1 MSTQIN
7 TNSNW
12 RERKQE
18 QQESS
23 HFKSNIMQQS
33 PSLYLLFSFALS
45 HIRFFCLL
53 CSILAPNRNSLYLI
67 KNPAT
72 DFPYRPSTNL
82 PSGRKSYTH
91 RRQERNYPTSIPTRR
106 CFNSQASGDG
116 LWWENEKILKNQR
129 SISIDDFVS
138 QNWFLGLIFF
148 YIEPKL
154 LLQFIEG
161 RKYFLFGKICRKEP
175 I

>member
-7 TNSNW
+7 TYSNW

-45 HIRFFCLL
+45 HARFFCLL

-129 SISIDDFVS
+129 SISIDDFERAYIVLLKLYNCHIIS
-138 QNWFLGLIFF
+138 NNWMEEIDSSTSSANNCLFF
-148 YIEPKL
+148 
-154 LLQFIEG
+154 
-161 RKYFLFGKICRKEP
+161 
-175 I
+175 